1 MRLKRLGIGGLW
13 FFGGF
18 VFLFIFLGFLFFF
31 SGSIEQDN
39 RKEKDEKEGMTSLLL
54 TQCISERI

>member
-1 MRLKRLGIGGLW
+1 MRLKRFMVFW
-13 FFGGF
+13 GF
-18 VFLFIFLGFLFFF
+18 VFLFIFWVFF

-39 RKEKDEKEGMTSLLL
+39 KRKEKDEKEEKEGMGSLQL

>member
-18 VFLFIFLGFLFFF
+18 VFLFIFLVFFSFF

-39 RKEKDEKEGMTSLLL
+39 KRKEKDEKE
-54 TQCISERI
+54 QCISERI